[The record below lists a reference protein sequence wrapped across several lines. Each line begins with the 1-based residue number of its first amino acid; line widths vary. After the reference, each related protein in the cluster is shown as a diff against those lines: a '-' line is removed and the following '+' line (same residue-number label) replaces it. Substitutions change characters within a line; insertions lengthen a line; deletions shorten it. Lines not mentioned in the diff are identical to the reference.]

1 MGRLVLCPTPLGNL
15 EDITQR
21 TLRELRECDV
31 IVVEDTRVTG
41 ALLRHFGI
49 DKPLRSLHERVEPAR
64 LREVRA
70 LLEDGKTVAFA
81 TDAGVPGISDP
92 GGSLVRLAR
101 ESGAAVDVLPGPS
114 AFVGA
119 LVLSGFDIHQFRFDG
134 FPPRKQA
141 ERRAYLRTL
150 AHEPAA
156 IAWYEAPSRVLDLL
170 ADVAHVLP
178 SRRVFAVREY
188 TKKFEQHML
197 GDALEVAK
205 QIERPPRGEF
215 ALVLEGI
222 SVTAQTH
229 ADVSAEA
236 RAALLHLIES
246 GTSVRSAVDAVALAS
261 GAPRNALYKL
271 AIARKRASVTGRAS
285 H

>member
-1 MGRLVLCPTPLGNL
+1 VKPSRRNIGRLVLCPTPLGNL

-21 TLRELRECDV
+21 SLRELRECDA

-41 ALLRHFGI
+41 PLLRHFGI
-49 DKPLRSLHERVEPAR
+49 DKPLRSLHERVESAR

-92 GGSLVRLAR
+92 GRSLVRLAR
-101 ESGAAVDVLPGPS
+101 EIRATVDVLPGPS

-119 LVLSGFDIHQFRFDG
+119 LVLSGFDVHHFRFDG
-134 FPPRKQA
+134 FPPRKRA

-156 IAWYEAPSRVLDLL
+156 IAWYESPVRVLELL

-178 SRRVFAVREY
+178 TRRVFAVREY
-188 TKKFEQHML
+188 TKKFEQHIV
-197 GDALEVAK
+197 GDALEVAR
-205 QIERPPRGEF
+205 QIEQPPCGEF
-215 ALVLEGI
+215 ALVLEG
-222 SVTAQTH
+222 A
-229 ADVSAEA
+229 AKAARGDAELTPQA
-236 RAALLHLIES
+236 RAALLRLLE
-246 GTSVRSAVDAVALAS
+246 GGAGVRTSVDAVALAS

-271 AIARKRASVTGRAS
+271 ALARKRG
-285 H
+285 